1 MPLTYLNPMF
11 EALKN
16 IFKPSDE
23 RRALE
28 FWTWFFANEQHYR
41 NIDEDG
47 PEERDH
53 RVKVFLD
60 HLAPY
65 HQELTFVTGTH
76 ADGKHELIISA
87 DGIQRHFKAAED
99 LVRAAPELKTWRF
112 IALKPPQPDFGPLQL
127 NGKTFDVNE
136 LQFAR
141 VQGNKGELNI
151 VIFHPAYAESE
162 QELHVVATYLL
173 LDSLLGERSV
183 TEDING
189 LNVKP
194 NSVDVPKNVLR
205 PLRVL
210 PTLVAENKCRE

>member
-1 MPLTYLNPMF
+1 MF

-41 NIDEDG
+41 NMDEDG
-47 PEERDH
+47 PDERDH
-53 RVKVFLD
+53 RIKVFLD

-65 HQELTFVTGTH
+65 NHELTFLTGTH
-76 ADGKHELIISA
+76 ADGTHELIISA
-87 DGIQRHFKAAED
+87 DGIQQHFWSAEY
-99 LVRAAPELKTWRF
+99 LVKSAPALKGWRF
-112 IALKPPQPDFGPLQL
+112 IALKPAQADFGPVQL
-127 NGKTFDVNE
+127 NDKTFDLDT

-141 VQGNKGELNI
+141 VQGEEDELNV
-151 VIFHPAYAESE
+151 VIFHPSYEEDE

-189 LNVKP
+189 MDVKP
-194 NSVDVPKNVLR
+194 LTPDVPTNVLR
-205 PLRVL
+205 PLRAL
-210 PTLVAENKCRE
+210 PKLIAEHKRRG